1 VTALENDV
9 VKEKEFSEELQ
20 MQLEALEAIKRVLE
34 SEVESAH
41 QDARKLHEKVEFFEA
56 KLKEQMSSVDHV
68 SISIEHYITNVWI
81 LIYEERR
88 CA

>member
-1 VTALENDV
+1 VNSEVVKLRDTVTALEHDV

-41 QDARKLHEKVEFFEA
+41 QDA
-56 KLKEQMSSVDHV
+56 
-68 SISIEHYITNVWI
+68 
-81 LIYEERR
+81 
-88 CA
+88 